1 MNQKI
6 GFISDNVESISHIIF
21 TTINNISGT
30 ITLDYV
36 KPFLE
41 RSLEIVGTQGVLRWN
56 EIEGKV
62 IISSDGVVWNT
73 IHKVKKN
80 FTRNELYYSE
90 IRDFITT
97 IKRKNFS

>member
-1 MNQKI
+1 M
-6 GFISDNVESISHIIF
+6 
-21 TTINNISGT
+21 
-30 ITLDYV
+30 

-73 IHKVKKN
+73 IHKVKKI
-80 FTRNELYYSE
+80 TRNELYYSE

-97 IKRKNFS
+97 IKRKNFFLIMI

>member
-1 MNQKI
+1 M
-6 GFISDNVESISHIIF
+6 
-21 TTINNISGT
+21 
-30 ITLDYV
+30 
-36 KPFLE
+36 E

-97 IKRKNFS
+97 IKRKNFFPDNDLNCGIENLNICLFAHLSNKKKKININLNILRI